1 MSRDTASAIAP
12 IAVVVAMESEL
23 QHLLHRVTPVREV
36 QHGPWL
42 DRFVVAGD
50 VPLIA
55 LCCGIGMVNAAAG
68 TEHVIGRYA
77 PRAVFNFGCVGAHRR
92 DILPGDVIIGSGA
105 VNHGAVHILHD
116 GSEYF
121 PGREYQ
127 FAGETV
133 ALTELET
140 DRVLR
145 EATIAA
151 AEGWAPDPWPRGL
164 NLPPDVEQRPPETHV
179 GPVGS
184 ADQWNQAHVRLDM
197 LHGRHGTLCE
207 DMEAAAIAQVC
218 ARHGVPFMT
227 VKDVS
232 NNEYHALTELVGEI
246 DVLPAEEVGRR
257 SAELVLRALERIA
270 RLQAGS

>member
-1 MSRDTASAIAP
+1 MPNEIETDVAP

-23 QHLLHRVTPVREV
+23 QHLLNHVTPVREA
-36 QHGPWL
+36 QEGPWL
-42 DRFVVAGD
+42 DRFVMAGD

-92 DILPGDVIIGSGA
+92 DILPGDVVIGSGA

-127 FAGETV
+127 FAGEIV
-133 ALTELET
+133 AQTELET
-140 DRVLR
+140 DLGLR

-151 AEGWAPDPWPRGL
+151 AAGWSPDPWPRGL
-164 NLPPDVEQRPPETHV
+164 NLPPDVEQRPPETHL
-179 GPVGS
+179 GHVGS
-184 ADQWNQAHVRLDM
+184 ADQWTQAHPRLDI

-246 DVLPAEEVGRR
+246 DVLPAAEVGRR
-257 SAELVLRALERIA
+257 SAELVLRAIER
-270 RLQAGS
+270 LGTG

>member
-1 MSRDTASAIAP
+1 MSQLSVPQPAP

-23 QHLLHRVTPVREV
+23 QHLLSRATPVREV
-36 QHGPWL
+36 QDGPWR
-42 DRFVVAGD
+42 DRFVTAGD
-50 VPLIA
+50 VPAIA

-68 TEHVIGRYA
+68 TEHVIARYA

-121 PGREYQ
+121 PGLEYQ

-140 DRVLR
+140 DPGLR

-151 AEGWAPDPWPRGL
+151 AAGWSPDPWPRGL
-164 NLPPDVEQRPPETHV
+164 NLPPGVEQRPPQTHV
-179 GPVGS
+179 GRVGS
-184 ADQWNQAHVRLDM
+184 ADQWTQFHDRLDM
-197 LHGRHGTLCE
+197 LHGKHGTLCE

-218 ARHGVPFMT
+218 VRHGAPFMT

-232 NNEYHALTELVGEI
+232 NNEYHVLTELTGEI
-246 DVLPAEEVGRR
+246 DVLPAAEVGRR
-257 SAELVLRALERIA
+257 SAELVLRTIA
-270 RLQAGS
+270 RLTMS

>member
-1 MSRDTASAIAP
+1 MPDPNPSHGP
-12 IAVVVAMESEL
+12 IALVVAMEAEL
-23 QHLLHRVTPVREV
+23 AHFLAMAEPVGEER
-36 QHGPWL
+36 HGPWL
-42 DRFVVAGD
+42 DRHVRVAGQE
-50 VPLIA
+50 VVA

-68 TEHVIGRYA
+68 TEHVIDRHA

-121 PGREYQ
+121 PGLEYQ

-140 DRVLR
+140 DRELR

-151 AEGWAPDPWPRGL
+151 AEGWSPDPWPRGL
-164 NLPPDVEQRPPETHV
+164 NLPPDVEQRPPQTHV
-179 GPVGS
+179 GRVGS
-184 ADQWNQAHVRLDM
+184 ADQWTQFHDRLDM
-197 LHGRHGTLCE
+197 LHGKHGTLCE

-232 NNEYHALTELVGEI
+232 NNEYHVLTELTGEI
-246 DVLPAEEVGRR
+246 EVLPAEEVGRR
-257 SAELVLRALERIA
+257 SAELVLRTLHRIA
-270 RLQAGS
+270 TS